1 MSQYKDQLLYM
12 YFWKWVK
19 FVKTYFFSSDAQ
31 NIIYDLQDG
40 AEQYLCN

>member
-1 MSQYKDQLLYM
+1 MIKI
-12 YFWKWVK
+12 FEV
-19 FVKTYFFSSDAQ
+19 YFFSSDAQ